1 MRYSLRRQVTGK
13 PIVDVC
19 REAGISEQTF
29 HRWKR
34 ELGMLEVDQAKQ
46 LKELLK
52 EALEKKMVSPAHKR
66 EMAQTLVSQ
75 GRCSARAACRH
86 FGLHRSTFGYQAK
99 EAAPWLARLRG
110 ALRRKSEAHPELG
123 YPKITRLL
131 KKDGWDI
138 GKRLVQRLRQ
148 EMGLKCPTKKP
159 RQRRRGPSTGLP
171 TKATHQGHV
180 WTCDFVADRTAKGG
194 SIRMLT
200 VLDEFTRVPN

>member
-1 MRYSLRRQVTGK
+1 M
-13 PIVDVC
+13 
-19 REAGISEQTF
+19 
-29 HRWKR
+29 
-34 ELGMLEVDQAKQ
+34 
-46 LKELLK
+46 
-52 EALEKKMVSPAHKR
+52 
-66 EMAQTLVSQ
+66 
-75 GRCSARAACRH
+75 
-86 FGLHRSTFGYQAK
+86 
-99 EAAPWLARLRG
+99 
-110 ALRRKSEAHPELG
+110 RRKSEAHPELG
-123 YPKITRLL
+123 YPKITQLL

-200 VLDEFTRVPN
+200 VLDEYTRECLCIHVDRHLNAAKVRAVMSELISAYGSPEHIRSDNGSEFIEKSLRGWYADEGIKTLYIEPGSPWLPSEATLASVAQQNSKRPECVLLDLPLWGRVFSLVTIGVSLW